1 MEKFH
6 RLIYR
11 IDSNEIR
18 SFFSQDLIGRMY
30 RCLGQAPGMTDDPA
44 IKRRIYDMIL
54 YTGYSERYL
63 RYTQAK
69 ADEKQ
74 KYFEDLIRRIYRMM
88 HTRMIDLVAAY
99 LTLQDTAKDVT
110 IPGSAR
116 WNVPEG
122 KNPWKVKDPFSD
134 EEILMMLKKG
144 IEVNCLFEIEQVFFS
159 EKIVPVKGFVDIIV
173 VATLMVEVERFWIEA
188 EKKFFHSLNYL
199 FIAISRSMCLK
210 DRMESC
216 GCFLVAMGEKFC

>member
-1 MEKFH
+1 MKIAGVLQDFDNYLLSRFLWDVNETKRIEALFNDFLEKCFGSAKQPMEKFH

-74 KYFEDLIRRIYRMM
+74 KYFEDLIKHIYRMR

-134 EEILMMLKKG
+134 EEILTMLKKG
-144 IEVNCLFEIEQVFFS
+144 IEVNCLYV
-159 EKIVPVKGFVDIIV
+159 VPYL
-173 VATLMVEVERFWIEA
+173 APSA
-188 EKKFFHSLNYL
+188 EKLLLPEEIVKKDF
-199 FIAISRSMCLK
+199 LK
-210 DRMESC
+210 
-216 GCFLVAMGEKFC
+216 